1 MGHQFDDEATRVSQI
16 VDLKSLLAK
25 NKRDRAYLVV
35 LAGSNVGE
43 MYKLDE
49 AEIVIGRAS
58 TAQIRLNDEGVSRR
72 HARIVRDGDAVVV
85 EDMQSANGT
94 LVNGEPVARRA
105 LVDGDKVMLGSTS
118 VLRFGYHDDLDESFQ
133 QQMFDAALRDGLTKA
148 YNKKFFTDRLESEIA
163 YAKRH
168 NTHLSLL
175 LFDVDHFKKVN
186 DNFGHLAGDHVLVQL
201 SRLTQGTIRT
211 EDVFARYGGE
221 EFAVYCRAV
230 PLETAGIVAER
241 LRALVEQ
248 TNFEHEG
255 RRLAVTISIGVA
267 AYPITPANTGTELV
281 AAADEALYEAK
292 RCGRNRVLLRRSA

>member
-1 MGHQFDDEATRVSQI
+1 MSHQFDDEATRVSQI

-43 MYKLDE
+43 MYKLEE
-49 AEIVIGRAS
+49 AEILIGRAS
-58 TAQIRLNDEGVSRR
+58 NAGIRLNDEGVSRR
-72 HARIVRDGDAVVV
+72 HARIVKDADSIVV
-85 EDMQSANGT
+85 EDLQSANGT
-94 LVNGEPVARRA
+94 LVNGEPVARRV

-118 VLRFGYHDDLDESFQ
+118 VLRFGYHDEVDESFQ
-133 QQMFDAALRDGLTKA
+133 QQMFDAALRDGMTGA
-148 YNKKFFTDRLESEIA
+148 YNKKFFTDRLESELA

-175 LFDVDHFKKVN
+175 LFDVDHFKRVN
-186 DNFGHLAGDHVLVQL
+186 DTYGHLAGDQVLVQL
-201 SRLTQGTIRT
+201 SKLTQGTIRT

-230 PLETAGIVAER
+230 PLETAGIVGER
-241 LRALVEQ
+241 LRSLVE
-248 TNFEHEG
+248 NHHFMHEG
-255 RRLAVTISIGVA
+255 QRLPVTISIGVA
-267 AYPITPANTGTELV
+267 AFPITPANAGPELV

>member
-1 MGHQFDDEATRVSQI
+1 MSHQFDDEATRVSQI

-43 MYKLDE
+43 MYKLEE
-49 AEIVIGRAS
+49 AEILIGRAS
-58 TAQIRLNDEGVSRR
+58 NAGIRLNDEGVSRR
-72 HARIVRDGDAVVV
+72 HARIAKDADSIIV
-85 EDMQSANGT
+85 EDLQSANGT
-94 LVNGEPVARRA
+94 LVNGEPVARRV

-118 VLRFGYHDDLDESFQ
+118 VLRFGYHDEVDESFQ
-133 QQMFDAALRDGLTKA
+133 QQMFDAALRDGMTGA
-148 YNKKFFTDRLESEIA
+148 YNKKFFSDRLESELA

-175 LFDVDHFKKVN
+175 LFDVDHFKRVN
-186 DNFGHLAGDHVLVQL
+186 DTYGHLAGDNVLVQL
-201 SRLTQGTIRT
+201 SKLTQGTLRT

-230 PLETAGIVAER
+230 PLETAGIVGER
-241 LRALVEQ
+241 LRALVESYQ
-248 TNFEHEG
+248 FMHEG
-255 RRLAVTISIGVA
+255 QRMPVTISIGVA
-267 AYPITPANTGTELV
+267 AFPITPASNGPELV

>member
-16 VDLKSLLAK
+16 VDLKSILAK

-49 AEIVIGRAS
+49 AEVLIGRAS
-58 TAQIRLNDEGVSRR
+58 NAAIRLNDEGVSRR
-72 HARIVRDGDAVVV
+72 HARIVRDGDAIVV
-85 EDMQSANGT
+85 EDLQSANGT
-94 LVNGEPVARRA
+94 LVNGEPVTRRA
-105 LVDGDKVMLGSTS
+105 LADGDKVMLGSTS
-118 VLRFGYHDDLDESFQ
+118 VLRFGYHDEVDESFQ

-148 YNKKFFTDRLESEIA
+148 YNKKFFSDRLESELA

-175 LFDVDHFKKVN
+175 LFDVDHFKRVN
-186 DNFGHLAGDHVLVQL
+186 DTYGHLAGDHVLVQL
-201 SRLTQGTIRT
+201 ARLTQSTIRT

-241 LRALVEQ
+241 LRALVER
-248 TNFEHEG
+248 TAFEHEG
-255 RRLAVTISIGVA
+255 RRLPVTISIGVA
-267 AYPITPANTGTELV
+267 AFPIIPANTGPELV

-292 RCGRNRVLLRRSA
+292 RCGRNRVLLRRAT